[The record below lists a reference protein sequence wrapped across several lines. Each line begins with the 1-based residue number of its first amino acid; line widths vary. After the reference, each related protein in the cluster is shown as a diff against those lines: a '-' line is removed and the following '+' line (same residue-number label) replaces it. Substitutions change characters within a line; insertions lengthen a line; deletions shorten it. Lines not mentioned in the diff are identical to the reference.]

1 MDAILEKAEVH
12 EDEEAPQSEANKE
25 LLGAFKC
32 TNIALEEEEEEE
44 EEREREREKE
54 KEKAKKKAK
63 QEELGWDAII
73 PEKHRASAPKP
84 VRTIEGLEIYSDN
97 EENLYVPIAA
107 RRKKRATKKKARQD
121 GSDDGDEGRSMYKDD
136 SDFKASGESDSEDS
150 GADSGP
156 ERPTVFKHSLRCLKC
171 NEGFALVFGLVNHM
185 KEKHDEPEY
194 NPEDENYINMPEV
207 KSPKNFCFVCRV
219 PGPSKRGYQVH
230 INSRHGGVEP
240 EQNYNLDKMKI
251 YMAKRLGLPLP
262 GMLRHKMR
270 LTCLD
275 CAKVFSVQAG
285 LKSHMAKVH
294 GKEAF
299 IAEEEHYLDL
309 PIVKSTMFRCFPCN
323 RTLSSLNYRLHI
335 HVKHTGP
342 NGINEPPMNYD
353 PVRMAF
359 HEELTKPMIC
369 TVCSTR
375 LTDPHTLRRHM
386 LEDHQQADFQI
397 QDSNYYNLPEV
408 KSVLNRCIPCGRQ
421 FAQAVLYRLHVKN
434 KHASKE
440 PQENINDAAR
450 LAAIYQNAAMAG
462 MPGMPSA
469 QQLHNRVPLVQTP
482 GVVLP
487 PGISISAVSPAQAAQ
502 KKSLQCL
509 VCHRA
514 FMTQSALM
522 SHMLVH
528 QAGMGGV
535 PGGMQM
541 SQQAYLALPSVESTM
556 NR

>member
-54 KEKAKKKAK
+54 KERAKKKAK

-121 GSDDGDEGRSMYKDD
+121 GSDDGDEGGKSMYKDD

-150 GADSGP
+150 GGDSGP

-171 NEGFALVFGLVNHM
+171 NEGFALVYGLVNHM
-185 KEKHDEPEY
+185 KEKHDEPEF

-230 INSRHGGVEP
+230 VNSRHGGVEP
-240 EQNYNLDKMKI
+240 VQNYDLDKMKV

-270 LTCLD
+270 LCCLD

-285 LKSHMAKVH
+285 LKSHMAKIH

-309 PIVKSTMFRCFPCN
+309 PIVKSTMNRCFPCN

-369 TVCSTR
+369 NVCSQR

-386 LEDHQQADFQI
+386 LEEHQQAEFQI

-450 LAAIYQNAAMAG
+450 LTAIYQNAAMAG

-469 QQLHNRVPLVQTP
+469 QNNRVPLVQTP
-482 GVVLP
+482 GELF
-487 PGISISAVSPAQAAQ
+487 G
-502 KKSLQCL
+502 CL
-509 VCHRA
+509 
-514 FMTQSALM
+514 
-522 SHMLVH
+522 
-528 QAGMGGV
+528 
-535 PGGMQM
+535 
-541 SQQAYLALPSVESTM
+541 
-556 NR
+556 